1 MIEKYIAVFFHCSYK
16 ASGDFLFHGP
26 SFIVRA
32 LGPWPPF
39 LRGHFSNLLVW
50 SITRYMWSALQPSD
64 FLSYLLCSWHARPLA
79 ILGPDWSSILP
90 QGLCT
95 CCSSAWNY
103 LHVHGSLPLFLH
115 ASVSLITLYNIANPP
130 PLCSGALQIK
140 YQLSCNESE
149 SCSVI
154 SDSLRLHGLGSLWN
168 SPGQNTVVGSH
179 LLLQGIFP
187 TREWTQVSHT
197 AGGFFT
203 SWATREEQ
211 EYWSK

>member
-79 ILGPDWSSILP
+79 IPGPDWSSVCFFNLLFYPIIYFEHHLK
-90 QGLCT
+90 LIHFWA
-95 CCSSAWNY
+95 S
-103 LHVHGSLPLFLH
+103 LVVHW
-115 ASVSLITLYNIANPP
+115 
-130 PLCSGALQIK
+130 
-140 YQLSCNESE
+140 
-149 SCSVI
+149 
-154 SDSLRLHGLGSLWN
+154 LRLQAPNAGGLGLI
-168 SPGQNTVVGSH
+168 PGQGTRSH
-179 LLLQGIFP
+179 VPQLRP
-187 TREWTQVSHT
+187 ST
-197 AGGFFT
+197 A
-203 SWATREEQ
+203 R
-211 EYWSK
+211 